1 MYLGA
6 GGIEYFEC
14 TISNQK
20 ADILFNFDIFFLKQ
34 KIYRNQKKIKIVK
47 STQEI
52 ILQLQQMSIVD
63 FFF

>member
-34 KIYRNQKKIKIVK
+34 KIYRNQKKNKNSQINSRNN
-47 STQEI
+47 STPATDEHC
-52 ILQLQQMSIVD
+52 
-63 FFF
+63 